1 MYGGVERRGAY
12 WVLVGKPEG
21 RRPFGR
27 HRHRWEGNIKM
38 DIQEMGWGV
47 GDMDWIYLVLDR
59 DRWWA
64 LVIVVMN
71 FPVP

>member
-1 MYGGVERRGAY
+1 MVEWRGEVNTG
-12 WVLVGKPEG
+12 VLVGKPEG

-27 HRHRWEGNIKM
+27 YRHRQEDNIKV

-47 GDMDWIYLVLDR
+47 GDMDWIYLVQYR
-59 DRWWA
+59 DRWQA
-64 LVIVVMN
+64 VVNVVMN